1 MTAAPS
7 GQSSVLYDPELD
19 PGFEVMEPDTLGCPL
34 VFSSPHSGAVYP
46 RRFLERSRLSP
57 LQLRRSEDAFVD
69 ALFEGGRDLGA
80 PMIRARFPRT
90 YLDLNREPY
99 ELDPRMFDG
108 QLPAF
113 ANTRSIRVAGG
124 LGTIP
129 RVVGQAQEIYAARL
143 PLNEALARID
153 RHYKPYH
160 ARLRG
165 LIDRAQQNFGLA
177 VLVDC
182 HSMPSGA
189 LPPSIDPAGVL
200 SPAPNRA
207 PASESR
213 SRADFVL
220 GDRHGASCSSV
231 LIEAA
236 ESELRGLGF
245 NVARNKPYA
254 GGFITEHY
262 GIPAA
267 NRHAIQIE
275 VSRALY
281 MDEQAVTRSER
292 FAEVRAA
299 LTQVAAA
306 LAATAAT
313 RLALHRDAAE

>member
-1 MTAAPS
+1 MIAEP
-7 GQSSVLYDPELD
+7 GQSSILYDPELD
-19 PGFEVMEPDTLGCPL
+19 PGFEVIEPDVLSCPL

-46 RRFLERSRLSP
+46 RRFLERSRLSQ

-69 ALFEGGRDLGA
+69 ALFEGGRGLGA
-80 PMIRARFPRT
+80 PMIRALFPRT

-108 QLPAF
+108 RLPAY

-143 PLNEALARID
+143 PMDEALARID

-165 LIDRAQQNFGLA
+165 LIDRAQQNFGIA

-189 LPPSIDPAGVL
+189 ASAGVDPAGAA
-200 SPAPNRA
+200 SSAPDRA
-207 PASESR
+207 SASA
-213 SRADFVL
+213 RADFVL
-220 GDRHGASCSSV
+220 GDRHGASCASV

-236 ESELRGLGF
+236 EAELRAFGF
-245 NVARNKPYA
+245 RVARNKPYA

-262 GIPAA
+262 GDPAA

-275 VSRALY
+275 VSRSLY
-281 MDEQAVTRSER
+281 MDELAVARSER
-292 FAEVRAA
+292 FAEIRAA
-299 LTQVAAA
+299 LTQLAAA

-313 RLALHRDAAE
+313 VKRLPLHRDAAE

>member
-1 MTAAPS
+1 MPE
-7 GQSSVLYDPELD
+7 PELD
-19 PGFEVMEPDTLGCPL
+19 PGFEVTEPDTPGCPL
-34 VFSSPHSGAVYP
+34 VFSSPHSGDIYP
-46 RRFLERSRLSP
+46 RLFLERTRLTAI
-57 LQLRRSEDAFVD
+57 QLRRSEDAFVD
-69 ALFEGGRDLGA
+69 ALFDGGCGLGA
-80 PMIRARFPRT
+80 PMIRALFPRT

-108 QLPAF
+108 RLPAC

-129 RVVGQAQEIYAARL
+129 RVVGQAQEIYAARMPVSEGL
-143 PLNEALARID
+143 HRIE

-160 ARLRG
+160 ARLGG
-165 LIDRAQQNFGLA
+165 LIERAHLHFGLA

-189 LPPSIDPAGVL
+189 YPPGLVQVGGL
-200 SPAPNRA
+200 SPVAGLENEPR
-207 PASESR
+207 P
-213 SRADFVL
+213 RADFVL
-220 GDRHGASCSSV
+220 GDRHGASCAAV
-231 LIEAA
+231 LVDAA
-236 ESELRGLGF
+236 ESELRRLGY

-254 GGFITEHY
+254 GGYITESY
-262 GIPAA
+262 GNPAA

-281 MDEQAVTRSER
+281 MDEKNVTRSER

-299 LTQVAAA
+299 LTLVAAA

-313 RLALHRDAAE
+313 RLTPLRDAAE